1 MFATTPHGSRS
12 PIEIADCD
20 LQAIINATFMVFLVA
35 TVQWKQEK
43 ENVAT
48 LPCWSNDMELIR
60 MGGLWHR
67 WFSLLQKLTS
77 DNYQKWLNSYYYN
90 MWNISEVMHCLIWL
104 LLQKPMLRM
113 Q

>member
-1 MFATTPHGSRS
+1 VFATTPHGSRS

-48 LPCWSNDMELIR
+48 LPC
-60 MGGLWHR
+60 
-67 WFSLLQKLTS
+67 
-77 DNYQKWLNSYYYN
+77 
-90 MWNISEVMHCLIWL
+90 
-104 LLQKPMLRM
+104 
-113 Q
+113 